1 MNTQMRWRTT
11 WLKRGE
17 WNVFLFSALCA
28 LMVASPCAGV
38 SFAASSLALSSLSS
52 LSAPGT
58 PAPYDTVLWWLQ
70 QSADGAARGVTSRFS
85 TTTPSNVLN
94 AATLTPALHSVEIE
108 LPRLGSSQK
117 GRHLIG
123 QPAKAGFAPL
133 LPATLVAGAPVAP
146 RYDGTRRYATHSLT
160 AHEASFRA
168 GTRTNSFP
176 E

>member
-1 MNTQMRWRTT
+1 MNTQTRGRTT

-28 LMVASPCAGV
+28 LMVVSPCAGA
-38 SFAASSLALSSLSS
+38 SFAASSLAMSSLSS
-52 LSAPGT
+52 LSSSGT

-70 QSADGAARGVTSRFS
+70 QSTDGAARRSVFAGAA
-85 TTTPSNVLN
+85 SNALET
-94 AATLTPALHSVEIE
+94 TLTSALHSVEIE
-108 LPRLGSSQK
+108 LPQLSGSRDK
-117 GRHLIG
+117 HHCLTER
-123 QPAKAGFAPL
+123 PALSGFAPL
-133 LPATLVAGAPVAP
+133 VPATLIARTFSP
-146 RYDGTRRYATHSLT
+146 RYDATRRYAIHSLT